1 VDEDQY
7 VGDVLRD
14 IRAELVEANQRGRG
28 NDLVRGSGQHDLKSD
43 YAEERL
49 GSRYLGPDADASL
62 VEHVAKGGSIRSTKS
77 PVRGNKGAG
86 SLAYA
91 VKALAEGTGSSGG
104 YLVVPQLAAELTP
117 LLRARTAVLA
127 LGATVQP
134 VAAEL
139 DVAGLSSGASAFWVA
154 ENAAIPTSEET
165 FDFAAVL
172 RPKPLAALIPVSNR
186 LLRDAAVTPSL
197 DQALRTDLSQVIAL
211 RADLAFLRGTGS
223 GGEPAGLLTF
233 AGTTPAPDLGVDG
246 ADPTYDNLMDMIGG
260 LRNVNA
266 PMLSPGWIFSPKL
279 ITVLQKMKTST
290 GQYLSSDPNLLRFDP
305 TGGGG
310 FLLGLPF
317 RTTSQIPANLHV
329 GTSTDCSEIYLSS
342 DWSEYWVGQNAD
354 LRIEVSNEA
363 SYTSDGGTTWI
374 SAFQNDQSLFRSII
388 WLDGAPR
395 RPQLFSIL
403 SGVRLGS

>member
-1 VDEDQY
+1 MDEDEY

-14 IRAELVEANQRGRG
+14 IRAELAEANQARRG
-28 NDLVRGSGQHDLKSD
+28 NELVRGSGQHDLKSD
-43 YAEERL
+43 YDAERL
-49 GSRYLGPDADASL
+49 GSRYVGPDADASL
-62 VEHVAKGGSIRSTKS
+62 VEQVAKGGTIRTAK
-77 PVRGNKGAG
+77 RAG
-86 SLAYA
+86 SFETKGLAYA
-91 VKALAEGTGSSGG
+91 MKALSSGTGSAGG
-104 YLVVPQLAAELTP
+104 YLTIPQLAAELTP
-117 LLRARTAVLA
+117 LLRARTCILA
-127 LGATVQP
+127 LGAQVMP
-134 VAAEL
+134 VATEL
-139 DVAGLSSGASAFWVA
+139 DVAGLSTGASAYWVA
-154 ENAAIPTSEET
+154 ENGAIPTSEQS
-165 FDFAAVL
+165 FSFAAVL

-246 ADPTYDNLMDMIGG
+246 AVPSYDDLMNLLAG
-260 LRNVNA
+260 LRDVNA
-266 PMLSPGWIFSPKL
+266 PFLSPGWIFNPRL
-279 ITVLQKMKTST
+279 INVLQRMKTSNGT
-290 GQYLSSDPNLLRFDP
+290 YLSSDPNLLTFDP

-310 FLLGLPF
+310 RLLGLPF
-317 RTTSQIPANLHV
+317 RTTSQIPSNLHV

-342 DWSEYWVGQNAD
+342 DWSEYWVGQDAD

-363 SYTSDGGTTWI
+363 SYTPDGGTTWV

-395 RPQLFSIL
+395 RPQLFSVMT
-403 SGVRLGS
+403 GVRLGS